1 MTSRVAGVLFAASC
15 LAACGSS
22 KSTIDGSHPLTPD
35 ANVDAAVIGPD
46 ATPACAAA
54 TTHSDLTWIQANVFG
69 PSCAN
74 FSACHMGNAAE
85 AGHLNLETGMSHD
98 QLVNHDTTLYPG
110 PWQRVVPSDEAH
122 SYLSVIIGDETGP
135 ITQSVG
141 TMPYNSPLLCK
152 EKRDAIERWITAGA
166 LDN

>member
-1 MTSRVAGVLFAASC
+1 MTSVHRGALCAAIV
-15 LAACGSS
+15 LAACSSS
-22 KSTIDGSHPLTPD
+22 KTTVDSGRPID
-35 ANVDAAVIGPD
+35 AKAADAASAGPD
-46 ATPACAAA
+46 ATPECAAA

-85 AGHLNLETGMSHD
+85 AGNLNLEAGMTHA

-110 PWQRVVPSDEAH
+110 QWQRVVPSDEAH

-135 ITQSVG
+135 INQNVG

-166 LDN
+166 LDD